1 MLLYVT
7 ETSQNNVYVFAVRK
21 ENVTMVFIRKQTNI
35 VMFLLHVIPINE
47 STMVSLGGQFWGWF
61 LFLNLNFI

>member
-21 ENVTMVFIRKQTNI
+21 ENVNMVLMRKQTNI
-35 VMFLLHVIPINE
+35 VILLLHVIPINE
-47 STMVSLGGQFWGWF
+47 STMVSLGGQFWGCF
-61 LFLNLNFI
+61 LFLSLNFI